1 MNGFKVRATDPAC
14 MRPTVANCTSVRLD
28 MALLVNTT
36 VGDQVQL
43 PQGPSLKLVRRAEN
57 CAVFQVLT
65 HIYRP
70 CLWSAQ
76 TYCTTVNRARVGLK
90 LYSPGLELQ

>member
-1 MNGFKVRATDPAC
+1 
-14 MRPTVANCTSVRLD
+14 MRPTVAGCISVRLD

-43 PQGPSLKLVRRAEN
+43 PQGPSLKLVRRADD

-65 HIYRP
+65 HID
-70 CLWSAQ
+70 LI
-76 TYCTTVNRARVGLK
+76 VGPPLDIHNF
-90 LYSPGLELQ
+90 ELG

>member
-1 MNGFKVRATDPAC
+1 
-14 MRPTVANCTSVRLD
+14 MRPTVADCTSVRLD

-43 PQGPSLKLVRRAEN
+43 PQGPSLKLVRRAED

-65 HIYRP
+65 HIYSP
-70 CLWSAQ
+70 FLWTAQ
-76 TYCTTVNRARVGLK
+76 TNYTTVNRVRVGLK
-90 LYSPGLELQ
+90 LYSLGLELQ

>member
-1 MNGFKVRATDPAC
+1 
-14 MRPTVANCTSVRLD
+14 MRPTVADCTLVRLD

-43 PQGPSLKLVRRAEN
+43 PQGPSLKLVRRAAD

-70 CLWSAQ
+70 CLCTTQ
-76 TYCTTVNRARVGLK
+76 TNYTTVNRVRVGLK
-90 LYSPGLELQ
+90 LYSLGLELQ